1 MKETY
6 LLAKIRK
13 KIRGIGRRVGLMD
26 DFNWSKYYDEEYS
39 KQISELEK
47 EYTFILPDGKY
58 SIINGKITLNPALLP
73 LNDNHKV
80 LYETI
85 YALKPNSV
93 LEVGCGCGDHL
104 ANIKKLLPK
113 VELNGL
119 DLSQNQLDFLFHRH
133 PELKNK
139 ANLLIQDITIPNLKI
154 NKVDLVYTQAVLMH
168 IQRHNHYLSTLRN
181 IFNIADKFIVLMENW
196 SRHNFVEDIKRVSKL
211 PDFAWENVYFCTN
224 DTGKQILLI
233 LSPKPLN
240 KFEELKDNKELLK
253 YLCPKKL

>member
-6 LLAKIRK
+6 VLAKIRK

-58 SIINGKITLNPALLP
+58 FIINGKITLNPVLLP

-104 ANIKKLLPK
+104 ANIKKILPQ

-119 DLSQNQLDFLFHRH
+119 DLSQNQLDFLFYRH
-133 PELKNK
+133 SELKNK
-139 ANLLIQDITIPNLKI
+139 ANLSIQDITIPNLKI

-168 IQRHNHYLSTLRN
+168 IQRYSPYLSALRN
-181 IFNIADKFIVLMENW
+181 IFDIADKFVVLMENW
-196 SRHNFVEDIKRVSKL
+196 SRHNFVEDIKEVAKESEF
-211 PDFAWENVYFCTN
+211 PWSNIYFYTY
-224 DTGKQILLI
+224 DSGRQILLI
-233 LSPKPLN
+233 LSSKPLN
-240 KFEELKDNKELLK
+240 KLEELKDNKELLK
-253 YLCPKKL
+253 YL